1 MHSPKYRRRVS
12 TAQALTRTAR
22 RRPAGPSVKFA
33 RARLTR
39 ADARSRHGRDPRAQ
53 RRRRAYLLLRLVQ
66 PPAAVPAAAVGGHPF
81 PVTADVLETRRARL
95 LDFIDFQVHLAV
107 FLVRDAFE
115 HRAVA
120 RPVSGVHRSGACEG
134 ARAPIDSRSGAGAHG
149 THEGLLLALG
159 LLHVCRHG
167 VAGAEALAHSGS
179 VWLAQRRSRGWRRS
193 ADATSTSTTSARQSL
208 VLRADCRLAGE
219 QAEHGVKRGA
229 NNASAAPDSSTP
241 SQRSS
246 RPRLLGQVH
255 SPQQWRHPNN
265 KRAKASARA
274 A

>member
-66 PPAAVPAAAVGGHPF
+66 PPAAVPGPAVGRHPL

-95 LDFIDFQVHLAV
+95 LDFIDFQIHLAV

-149 THEGLLLALG
+149 THEGLLLARG
-159 LLHVCRHG
+159 LLHVGRHG
-167 VAGAEALAHSGS
+167 VAAEALAHVRTRVGASTGC
-179 VWLAQRRSRGWRRS
+179 GWRR
-193 ADATSTSTTSARQSL
+193 
-208 VLRADCRLAGE
+208 
-219 QAEHGVKRGA
+219 
-229 NNASAAPDSSTP
+229 N
-241 SQRSS
+241 
-246 RPRLLGQVH
+246 
-255 SPQQWRHPNN
+255 
-265 KRAKASARA
+265 ARA
-274 A
+274 AGVAALTTNTFPRPRGRVWC